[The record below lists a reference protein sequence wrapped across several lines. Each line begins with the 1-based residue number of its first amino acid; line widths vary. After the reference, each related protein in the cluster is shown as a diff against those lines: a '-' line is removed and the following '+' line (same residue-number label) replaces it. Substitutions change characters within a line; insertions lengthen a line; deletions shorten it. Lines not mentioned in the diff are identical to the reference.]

1 MRKVFLVLLV
11 LSLSGMFISC
21 SEDEDTVAPTPEPEE
36 LAITTD
42 ATLETGYTCSPY
54 NVQMEAEGG
63 TAPYT
68 WSLDAASNLPSG
80 MELSSDGTITGVMES
95 AGSYNFDV
103 VCTDDEGATD
113 QVDFSLE
120 VDVPDNPSIAIFFD
134 EETSV
139 CSGDVTYPSVLD
151 CYAYVMLDGTEYNR
165 TNGASFKIN
174 FVDSEG
180 SPVDESTDFVY
191 TYTNFPDYV
200 LPLGSISSGIALTFT
215 RDVYSDGETLVCSF
229 GLMLLEDLNEL
240 AFEIAPNPNEPG
252 DAANPIIL
260 DKDMNEIQATGRKAA
275 INYQ

>member
-21 SEDEDTVAPTPEPEE
+21 SEDEDTVAPTPEPDE

-54 NVQMEAEGG
+54 SVQMEAEGG
-63 TAPYT
+63 TGPYT
-68 WSLDAASNLPSG
+68 WSLDPASNLPTG

-95 AGSYNFDV
+95 TGSHSFDV

-113 QVDFSLE
+113 QVNFSLDVE
-120 VDVPDNPSIAIFFD
+120 VHDNPSIAIFFD

-151 CYAYVMLDGTEYNR
+151 CYAYVMLDGTEYSR

-174 FVDSEG
+174 LVDAEG
-180 SPVDESTDFVY
+180 SPVESSHFVY
-191 TYTNFPDYV
+191 TYTNFPEYV
-200 LPLGSISSGIALTFT
+200 LPLGDISSGIALAFN

-229 GLMLLEDLNEL
+229 GLMLLDDLDEL
-240 AFEIAPNPNEPG
+240 AFEIAGNPAE
-252 DAANPIIL
+252 DAEYPKIL
-260 DKDMNEIQATGRKAA
+260 DSDMNEIWATGRKAA